1 MLISIE
7 RCEDPFDDEDAN
19 DDAES
24 AGEEERERDGIVS
37 VM

>member
-7 RCEDPFDDEDAN
+7 RCEDPFDDDDAN

-24 AGEEERERDGIVS
+24 AGDKERERGGIVS